1 MANYIHY
8 DAIVQASLLRA
19 VRHILTKVEKD
30 GLKGAHHFYISFLTD
45 RPDVQIPAYLRERHP
60 YEVTI
65 VMQHQFWDLHVE
77 EDHFSVTL
85 SFNNNL
91 ETIRVPFSALLS
103 FVDPSVKFGLQFSP
117 GVSPDYLD
125 ESDAKPTKAAASSAK
140 AGAASQPVAP
150 SSGESPSASN
160 VVTLDSFRKSSK

>member
-8 DAIVQASLLRA
+8 DSIVQASLLRA
-19 VRHILTKVEKD
+19 VRHILSKVEKE

-45 RPDVQIPAYLRERHP
+45 RADVQIPSYLRERHP

-91 ETIRVPFSALLS
+91 ETIKVPYSALLS
-103 FVDPSVKFGLQFSP
+103 FVDPSVKFGLQFTP
-117 GVSPDYLD
+117 GVSPDFLD
-125 ESDAKPTKAAASSAK
+125 EQDIPTARQSTKVNADSTLDQK
-140 AGAASQPVAP
+140 TT
-150 SSGESPSASN
+150 ETTNASN